1 MHPRRSR
8 RLAELGA
15 GLLLLAACTG
25 GEGAPSP
32 SNAPSPR
39 ANAPSPSE
47 NDGGSGPAVG
57 APSGEWLERACTLT
71 PELVKRVRRDV
82 FPGRSPELIAVP
94 EEPNYFGGF
103 IGTSHSGPWDY
114 VQEVPLVFYG
124 PGHIRSQGRIA
135 VGHEP
140 TVTDLAPTLAELLGT
155 DWPGDR
161 PGRIV
166 SDALQPGTAP
176 PKLVVVVVWDGG
188 GLNTLR
194 AFPQAWP
201 NLRRIMRSGTW
212 VAATVGSSPSVT
224 PAIHANIGTGAFP
237 SQHGVVD
244 IDIRSG
250 DDTIDSFE
258 DGSPEHLEIP
268 TLADLYD
275 VTTDNKAMV
284 GMFGSNPWHYGMMS
298 RGTFHSGGDKD
309 IAALVAADGSKLI
322 GHRRWYSF
330 PPYLNEA
337 GGFDE
342 AIRATDLEDGQLDSL
357 WLGNDVLSNTYDA
370 KQTPA
375 LAIYTTEMIKSLLE
389 REHFGRDD
397 VTDLFFVNYKP
408 IDLVGHRWNML
419 SPEGEGVLRQT
430 DEELG
435 ELEAFLNGLV
445 GRGNWVMAL
454 TADHGQTPTANAT
467 TAWPIDMA
475 ELMADI
481 ADRFGVPQK
490 LFDRTRP
497 GHFWLDVPTMKGAGI
512 KPEDIADFISDYRL
526 EGNTSQSR
534 PLIEKYAGRADE
546 RLFSGA
552 WPSRFTDDVWGC
564 VRPGAP

>member
-1 MHPRRSR
+1 
-8 RLAELGA
+8 
-15 GLLLLAACTG
+15 
-25 GEGAPSP
+25 
-32 SNAPSPR
+32 
-39 ANAPSPSE
+39 
-47 NDGGSGPAVG
+47 
-57 APSGEWLERACTLT
+57 
-71 PELVKRVRRDV
+71 
-82 FPGRSPELIAVP
+82 
-94 EEPNYFGGF
+94 
-103 IGTSHSGPWDY
+103 
-114 VQEVPLVFYG
+114 
-124 PGHIRSQGRIA
+124 
-135 VGHEP
+135 
-140 TVTDLAPTLAELLGT
+140 LAELLGT

-188 GLNTLR
+188 GMNTLR

-212 VAATVGSSPSVT
+212 VSATVGSSPSVT

-244 IDIRSG
+244 IDTRSG

-342 AIRATDLEDGQLDSL
+342 AIRATDLEDGQL
-357 WLGNDVLSNTYDA
+357 
-370 KQTPA
+370 
-375 LAIYTTEMIKSLLE
+375 AIYTTEMIKSLLE
-389 REHFGRDD
+389 REDFGRDD

-475 ELMADI
+475 ELMADV

-512 KPEDIADFISDYRL
+512 TPEDIADFISDYRL

-552 WPSRFTDDVWGC
+552 WPSRFTDDVWTC
-564 VRPGAP
+564 VRSGAP

>member
-1 MHPRRSR
+1 MHLRKSKLPAA
-8 RLAELGA
+8 LVTW
-15 GLLLLAACTG
+15 LLLLAACTG
-25 GEGAPSP
+25 GGGRPSRE
-32 SNAPSPR
+32 NAPSPR
-39 ANAPSPSE
+39 ANAPSPSA
-47 NDGGSGPAVG
+47 NGGDSGKAVG
-57 APSGEWLERACTLT
+57 APSGEWFERACTLA
-71 PELVKRVRRDV
+71 PEIVKRVRRDF

-94 EEPNYFGGF
+94 EEPNYFGGV

-124 PGHIRSQGRIA
+124 PGHIRSRGRIT
-135 VGHEP
+135 VEHEP

-161 PGRIV
+161 PGKVV
-166 SDALQPGTAP
+166 SEALQPGAGP
-176 PKLVVVVVWDGG
+176 PRLVVVVVWDGG

-258 DGSPEHLEIP
+258 NGSPEHLEIP

-284 GMFGSNPWHYGMMS
+284 GMFGSNAWHYGMMS
-298 RGTFHSGGDKD
+298 RGSFHPGGDKD
-309 IAALVAADGSKLI
+309 IAALVATDGSKLI
-322 GHRRWYSF
+322 GHRDWYSF

-337 GGFDE
+337 GDFDE
-342 AIRATDLEDGQLDSL
+342 AIRTTDQEDGQLDSL

-375 LAIYTTEMIKSLLE
+375 LAIYTTEVIKSLLAHE
-389 REHFGRDD
+389 DFGRDD
-397 VTDLFFVNYKP
+397 VSDLFFVNYKP
-408 IDLVGHRWNML
+408 IDLVGHKWNML
-419 SPEGEGVLRQT
+419 SPEGESVLRQT

-435 ELEAFLNGLV
+435 ELETFLDGLV

-497 GHFWLDVPTMKGAGI
+497 GHFWLDAPTMKGAGI
-512 KPEDIADFISDYRL
+512 TTDDIADFISDYRL
-526 EGNTSQSR
+526 EANTSRTR
-534 PLIEKYAGRADE
+534 PLTEKYAERADE

-552 WPSRFTDDVWGC
+552 WPSRFTDDVWSC
-564 VRPGAP
+564 VQSGAP